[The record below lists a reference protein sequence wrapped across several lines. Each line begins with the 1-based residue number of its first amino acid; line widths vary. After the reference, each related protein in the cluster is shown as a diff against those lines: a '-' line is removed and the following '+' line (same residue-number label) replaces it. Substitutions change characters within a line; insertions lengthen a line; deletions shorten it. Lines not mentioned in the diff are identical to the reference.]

1 MREVLDDFRKI
12 LLSDP
17 RLEYIK
23 SSGGVLIATSKEVI
37 PLQEKTP
44 YIFLIDAGT
53 TDISHLSSYKRWMGF
68 SLGVHV
74 VQRVFDKEGVI
85 MGDSTQKGVEEISRD
100 VRYVMDMQRV
110 LGKYVRVFLRG
121 MDAPSSIV
129 EGNIHLVEKA
139 LTFEVVRIE

>member
-1 MREVLDDFRKI
+1 MKEVLADFTNY

-23 SSGGVLIATSKEVI
+23 AGGGIVIATSREVI

-44 YIFLIDAGT
+44 YIYLTDGGTAG
-53 TDISHLSSYKRWMGF
+53 ISHLSSYKRRMPF
-68 SLGVHV
+68 TVGVHV

-85 MGDSTQKGVEEISRD
+85 MGAASQKGIEDMAKD
-100 VRYVMDMQRV
+100 VRNVLDMWRHG
-110 LGKYVRVFLRG
+110 GKYTSVFLQSE
-121 MDAPSSIV
+121 DAPTSLV